1 MDGSIL
7 GFIRNIPQFVITD
20 NSVYDSKQDTDE
32 C

>member
-1 MDGSIL
+1 MDGSIP